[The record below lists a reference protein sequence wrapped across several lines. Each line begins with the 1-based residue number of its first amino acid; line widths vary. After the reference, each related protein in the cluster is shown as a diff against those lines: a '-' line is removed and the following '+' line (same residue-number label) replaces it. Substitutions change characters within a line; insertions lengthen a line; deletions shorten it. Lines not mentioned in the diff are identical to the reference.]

1 MDIPQLQGP
10 PLPAAE
16 TIADRINGAIFGAI
30 CANSLG
36 GSAVGLNYKEIAGSV
51 GLSGLRNFAAGLSR
65 SALPDHEPGALLADS
80 YLALALGE
88 SLLATAGKFDR
99 ADLKNR
105 LESLL
110 TDPEFLKTSPGV
122 PCLAALRRMADEHPL
137 AKDGAEATHA
147 NCAAR
152 VFAAGCLPGQG
163 KTDEPVAVASEQ
175 AALTQSDGRARAAA
189 CVVADSIHY
198 FIIGGRLDSADD
210 VRNYVAR
217 ELAVAEAVDQRF
229 AESWDDVAPDLDYAH
244 PADDLPYS
252 LINVESNVNELIPT
266 AVGIFLIF
274 RHNCEEAI
282 CAAAR
287 SGGDTDTVSAVVG
300 ALSGAYH
307 GASQLPDRW
316 LNKIAHKSRIEKMS
330 AGLIKFWQ

>member
-1 MDIPQLQGP
+1 MDNPQLQRL
-10 PLPAAE
+10 PLPSAE
-16 TIADRINGAIFGAI
+16 TIADRIKGAIFGAI
-30 CANSLG
+30 CANSLA
-36 GSAVGLNYKEIAGSV
+36 GSSIGLNYKEIAGTV
-51 GLSGLRNFAAGLSR
+51 GLSGLRDFAPGLSK
-65 SALPDHEPGALLADS
+65 SFLPDHKAGEFLADS

-88 SLLATAGKFDR
+88 SLVASNGKFDPS
-99 ADLKNR
+99 DLKKR
-105 LESLL
+105 WEALL
-110 TDPEFLKTSPGV
+110 TDADFLKTSPGV
-122 PCLAALRRMADEHPL
+122 PCIAALRHMADGAEL

-152 VFAAGCLPGQG
+152 VFPAGCLPGQG
-163 KTDEPVAVASEQ
+163 KSDEAVDVAVKQ
-175 AALTQSDGRARAAA
+175 AKMTHADSRAASA
-189 CVVADSIHY
+189 AAVVADSVNY
-198 FIIGGRLDSADD
+198 FIMGGRLDHPED
-210 VRNYVAR
+210 VRNYVKR
-217 ELAVAEAVDQRF
+217 ELTIAQGLDERF
-229 AESWDDVAPDLDYAH
+229 AESWDDIAPDLDYAN

-287 SGGDTDTVSAVVG
+287 SGGDTDTVAAVVG

-316 LNKIAHKSRIEKMS
+316 LSKINEKSRIQNLV
-330 AGLIKFWQ
+330 AGLSKLWQ